1 MRSERGFTLLEV
13 LVAFIIAALALGVLF
28 QGALGGLQSVRV
40 AGHYEEALSRARSHL
55 ATLDRG
61 GALVAG
67 ERTGDDGSGFHWR
80 IRIAP
85 LATAAVAAAAAP
97 ALPGAVASGA
107 ASAPDAA
114 GPSAA
119 RAALYAVRVTVS
131 WTSDGGAREVVL
143 DSERVGPAPPR
154 AP

>member
-28 QGALGGLQSVRV
+28 QGALGGLRSVRV
-40 AGHYEEALSRARSHL
+40 AGHYQEALSRARSHL

-61 GALVAG
+61 GPLVAG
-67 ERTGDDGSGFHWR
+67 EQTGDDGSGFHWR
-80 IRIAP
+80 MRIAP

-97 ALPGAVASGA
+97 ALPGAVASD
-107 ASAPDAA
+107 PDAA
-114 GPSAA
+114 GPSAP
-119 RAALYAVRVTVS
+119 RAALYAVRVAVS